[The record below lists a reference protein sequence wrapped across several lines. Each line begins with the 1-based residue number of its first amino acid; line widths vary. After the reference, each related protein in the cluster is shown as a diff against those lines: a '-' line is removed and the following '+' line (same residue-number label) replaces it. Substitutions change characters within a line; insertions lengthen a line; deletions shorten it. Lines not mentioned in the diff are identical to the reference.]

1 MRTSTILSVAL
12 VAFSQATVVSAAVN
26 PSKVIARAPDAT
38 TEGKGVQLPSEF
50 PVPGALKSQ
59 GCFSADGN
67 FTLVTEKIDLAS
79 GSCGQVCMGKKKNVM
94 ALHGAQCFCG
104 SYYPPKKSL
113 VSDKKCNYPC
123 PYYDKEACGGL
134 GDPGYWSVFNTGID
148 MTVEYLPEPKEDD
161 DDDDKKSKTSSVV
174 STTAAEST
182 AGPTAPAATETQGEG
197 EDQPE
202 EEKKSGP
209 NTAGIA
215 AGVVVGVA
223 VIAGGIG
230 GFFFWM
236 RRRRN
241 AEIEE
246 DHRRNAAVNAFIS
259 GSKPPSSHGSI
270 SMTDSRLDPVLA
282 HRRMSDGS
290 IADNEDYSRR
300 ILRVTNA

>member
-1 MRTSTILSVAL
+1 MRTSTIFSVAL
-12 VAFSQATVVSAAVN
+12 VAFSHVMAVSAAVN

-38 TEGKGVQLPSEF
+38 SDKTGVQSPSVF
-50 PVPGALKSQ
+50 PIPNAPTSQ

-67 FTLVTEKIDLAS
+67 FTAVTEKLDLSS
-79 GSCGQVCMGKKKNVM
+79 GSCYDACKAKKKNVM
-94 ALHGAQCFCG
+94 ALHGGQCMCG

-123 PYYDKEACGGL
+123 PFYPQEACGSL
-134 GDPGYWSVFNTGID
+134 GDPGYYSVFNTGLEVS
-148 MTVEYLPEPKEDD
+148 VENLPEPKEDD
-161 DDDDKKSKTSSVV
+161 DDNNKSKSSSVPS
-174 STTAAEST
+174 STSAEST
-182 AGPTAPAATETQGEG
+182 AGATAPAATETQGDD
-197 EDQPE
+197 EDQGD
-202 EEKKSGP
+202 EKKSGP

>member
-1 MRTSTILSVAL
+1 MKTPTLFATAL
-12 VAFSQATVVSAAVN
+12 VCLSQLANVSAAVN
-26 PSKVIARAPDAT
+26 PTKVVERSPDLT
-38 TEGKGVQLPSEF
+38 HRQPGIQSPSTF
-50 PVPGALKSQ
+50 PKIGGPTSQ
-59 GCFSADGN
+59 GCFSSSGN
-67 FTLVTEKIDLAS
+67 MTFQSTPEYMSS
-79 GSCGQVCMGKKKNVM
+79 GACETVCKGKNLPVM
-94 ALHGAQCFCG
+94 ALQGNQCSCG
-104 SYYPPKKSL
+104 SLYPPKDTLSKDSNC
-113 VSDKKCNYPC
+113 DYPC
-123 PYYDKEACGGL
+123 PYYPDEACGGL
-134 GDPGYWSVFNTGID
+134 GNPGYWSIFNTGIELNVD
-148 MTVEYLPEPKEDD
+148 FEPDEK
-161 DDDDKKSKTSSVV
+161 DKDKTDSSSTSSS
-174 STTAAEST
+174 STTQQTST
-182 AGPTAPAATETQGEG
+182 SAPPTEATVTQTQDPNNDSD
-197 EDQPE
+197 ED
-202 EEKKSGP
+202 KKSGP

-270 SMTDSRLDPVLA
+270 SMTDSRLDPVMA

>member
-1 MRTSTILSVAL
+1 MRTSTVFSVAL
-12 VAFSQATVVSAAVN
+12 VAFSQAMAVSAAVN
-26 PSKVIARAPDAT
+26 PTKVLARAPDAT
-38 TEGKGVQLPSEF
+38 TEQQGKQSPSLP
-50 PVPGALKSQ
+50 PVPNALKPQ
-59 GCFSADGN
+59 GCFGADGN
-67 FTLVTEKIDLAS
+67 FTLVTQEIDLAS
-79 GSCGQVCMGKKKNVM
+79 GSCYEVCKAKKKNVM
-94 ALHGAQCFCG
+94 ALHGGQCMCG
-104 SYYPPKKSL
+104 SYYPPEKSL

-123 PYYDKEACGGL
+123 PFYPQEACGGL
-134 GDPGYWSVFNTGID
+134 GNPGYWSVFNTGLD
-148 MTVEYLPEPKEDD
+148 MNVENLPEPEE
-161 DDDDKKSKTSSVV
+161 DDDKKSKTSSVA

-182 AGPTAPAATETQGEG
+182 AGPTAPAATETQGED

-300 ILRVTNA
+300 ILRV